1 MSNTVEDIAL
11 LSSLS
16 VFSTA
21 RLTSPDSELQE
32 KAVSHRAAGHSSGD
46 SLDPEPTT
54 DSVLFLRVRAAAD
67 YYSNDKALMENV
79 PPVAVDLILD
89 PFLWNVFPR
98 SLVPTAG
105 WILVVAAVAFVI
117 ARWVAAE
124 IGRVM
129 NDARKLQT
137 LEEKQGKKEK

>member
-1 MSNTVEDIAL
+1 MD
-11 LSSLS
+11 
-16 VFSTA
+16 
-21 RLTSPDSELQE
+21 
-32 KAVSHRAAGHSSGD
+32 
-46 SLDPEPTT
+46 
-54 DSVLFLRVRAAAD
+54 
-67 YYSNDKALMENV
+67 NV

-137 LEEKQGKKEK
+137 LEKQGKKEK